1 MTICPNDTFSL
12 WHFFLRYFFLT
23 DIFSWWHFFLWHF
36 FLRYFL
42 HNQNNIP
49 TYYQI
54 SEIWYVPLSGTFVQV
69 SDVPVFG
76 LGQTQT
82 TKPGRLYL
90 AQANFGKIRTFLGKI
105 SENIFFKNSK
115 SIWTGSSC
123 FLDYRKWLVSLY
135 KASKNWSHTV
145 VHAIKK
151 YQ

>member
-1 MTICPNDTFSL
+1 MT
-12 WHFFLRYFFLT
+12 FFPKIFFPQ
-23 DIFSWWHFFLWHF
+23 SKQ
-36 FLRYFL
+36 Y
-42 HNQNNIP
+42 

-82 TKPGRLYL
+82 AKTGSLYL
-90 AQANFGKIRTFLGKI
+90 AQANFSKIRTFLGKI
-105 SENIFFKNSK
+105 SENTFLKNSK

-123 FLDYRKWLVSLY
+123 FWIIESGEFHSIKPPKIDR
-135 KASKNWSHTV
+135 HTV
-145 VHAIKK
+145 VDTIKK

>member
-1 MTICPNDTFSL
+1 MTFFPKIFFPNR
-12 WHFFLRYFFLT
+12 HFFLVTFFPMT
-23 DIFSWWHFFLWHF
+23 FFPKIFFPQSKQ
-36 FLRYFL
+36 Y
-42 HNQNNIP
+42 

-69 SDVPVFG
+69 SDLPVFG

-82 TKPGRLYL
+82 AKPGRLYL

-123 FLDYRKWLVSLY
+123 FLDYRKWRVSLY
-135 KASKNWSHTV
+135 KASKN
-145 VHAIKK
+145 
-151 YQ
+151 